1 MTIYAI
7 DKFSGPQ
14 YLLVKFG
21 GSQNLYTDFW
31 LCMGLALLNPEY
43 FKFNN
48 TKSWFPDF
56 EVHFTLCKYY
66 FPFTLHFFN
75 AAYSS

>member
-21 GSQNLYTDFW
+21 GSQNLYTDF
-31 LCMGLALLNPEY
+31 
-43 FKFNN
+43 
-48 TKSWFPDF
+48 
-56 EVHFTLCKYY
+56 
-66 FPFTLHFFN
+66 
-75 AAYSS
+75 